1 MMGVG
6 GSGIYSATTSWALP
20 HHLQCSLFLNE
31 KWRGGPFPIPHPQQP
46 GLQSI
51 CERLRATANGRG
63 EWRHQLPPLLPPP
76 PPLPSPRLRTPSLLR
91 SSTPRPLPKPALP
104 AAAAELSRG
113 STLPAAQRRL
123 SGGRQAVAA
132 TAAARVPPLPA
143 GRASRRSRGPSP
155 GRAPRRGAL
164 SRGRASTQT
173 PAHGHSRAGAHA
185 HRRTHRCEGAAAGRR
200 RPREMII

>member
-1 MMGVG
+1 MGVG

-91 SSTPRPLPKPALP
+91 GSTPRPLPKPALP

-132 TAAARVPPLPA
+132 TAAARVRLCQLGARAAAPAVPPRAERLGAGLSPA
-143 GRASRRSRGPSP
+143 GARAHKHPHTDIHA
-155 GRAPRRGAL
+155 RALTLTDARTGVREPRLDGGVQER
-164 SRGRASTQT
+164 
-173 PAHGHSRAGAHA
+173 
-185 HRRTHRCEGAAAGRR
+185 
-200 RPREMII
+200 